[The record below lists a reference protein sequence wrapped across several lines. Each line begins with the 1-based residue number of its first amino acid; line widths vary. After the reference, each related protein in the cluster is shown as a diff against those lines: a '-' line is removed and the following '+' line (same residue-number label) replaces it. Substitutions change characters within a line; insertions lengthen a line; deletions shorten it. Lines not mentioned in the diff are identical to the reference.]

1 MDTKVNYAIVGSFV
15 ISLIAVIVLSIIW
28 LSSGLNIER
37 YTTYQVDMQESVT
50 GLNIDATVEYNG
62 VNVGMVKSIML
73 NKNDPRSVEL
83 LLNVRDDTPITYG
96 TLATLATR
104 GITGITYIA
113 LKDKGEDLRPLV
125 TLKDQKYP
133 IIKTGPSLL
142 LQLNTALQ
150 KLTKSLTQVSNTFKD
165 LFDQQNLLAIKEIL
179 VNMREISANIAANNQ
194 KLNTIL
200 ENTSIASRRFPLL
213 LQSSERTL
221 QSFESQTLPET
232 NRMIANLGIIT
243 DNLSGLSAEV

>member
-1 MDTKVNYAIVGSFV
+1 
-15 ISLIAVIVLSIIW
+15 
-28 LSSGLNIER
+28 
-37 YTTYQVDMQESVT
+37 
-50 GLNIDATVEYNG
+50 
-62 VNVGMVKSIML
+62 
-73 NKNDPRSVEL
+73 
-83 LLNVRDDTPITYG
+83 
-96 TLATLATR
+96 
-104 GITGITYIA
+104 
-113 LKDKGEDLRPLV
+113 
-125 TLKDQKYP
+125 LKDQKYP

-200 ENTSIASRRFPLL
+200 ENTSIASQRFPVL

-221 QSFESQTLPET
+221 RSFESQTLPET
-232 NRMIANLGIIT
+232 NRIIANLSTIT
-243 DNLSGLSAEV
+243 DNLSGLSAEVQENPSILIRGKQSRALGPGEK